1 MSRRTRTIESFR
13 PRDHTGDTVVGR
25 LHLGSRM
32 NARTFATPVITH
44 MRIIPVAGRDSML
57 LNLSGAH
64 GPFFTRNI
72 VILNDSAGNTGL
84 GEVPGGEAIRH
95 TLEEAVPL
103 VVGRPLGE
111 HNAVLNAMR
120 KSFADRDV
128 GGRGLQ
134 TFDLRTAIHAV
145 TAVECALLD
154 LLGQFMNLP
163 VAALLGDGMKLV
175 GVELAAY
182 FFFIGDLKM
191 REPVYRVHL
200 VAEDS
205 WFRLGKEE
213 AL

>member
-1 MSRRTRTIESFR
+1 MSRTTRTIEPFR

-25 LHLGSRM
+25 LDLGSRM
-32 NARTFATPVITH
+32 SARTFATPVITH

-95 TLEEAVPL
+95 TLEEAIPL
-103 VVGRPLGE
+103 VLGRSLGE

-154 LLGQFMNLP
+154 LLGQFMNVP
-163 VAALLGDGMKLV
+163 VAALLGDGMKRDR
-175 GVELAAY
+175 VEVLGY
-182 FFFIGDLKM
+182 LFFIGDRNKTALD
-191 REPVYRVHL
+191 YR
-200 VAEDS
+200 AEHDADDS
-205 WFRLGKEE
+205 
-213 AL
+213 